1 MELTGKA
8 SQKGGRW
15 MTRHDVFRALLCF
28 TKDLAERTRLRALLR
43 ECPWDRAWQWG
54 YVAWLRG
61 CGAREFSEFLRG
73 IV

>member
-15 MTRHDVFRALLCF
+15 MNRGHVLRAVSHF
-28 TKDLAERTRLRALLR
+28 TKDQAERMRLRALLR

-54 YVAWLRG
+54 YAAWVRG
-61 CGAREFSEFLRG
+61 CGAREFSKFLEG